1 MLTGY
6 DIGFKYLSYSAW
18 HKEMSTILEIL
29 NRLLYSRIS
38 KIRQMRRHQKLRS
51 SGLKR
56 SGFLAGALCLVSVCA
71 SAQNDPPFTGLS
83 LPLTFSQ
90 KFILT
95 NKMLFASSDNQLQD
109 VEIVYAYEPQKFPNI
124 IIEKI
129 KNSELPVSSFKIINP
144 HTDASEDSKRTWDV
158 WQVGDNQID
167 NALKEIEKKKGFIA
181 ISKDDRKRFL
191 DTITDKEDINF
202 INDAKQFF
210 IFKSSRQTQN
220 TRGS

>member
-1 MLTGY
+1 
-6 DIGFKYLSYSAW
+6 
-18 HKEMSTILEIL
+18 
-29 NRLLYSRIS
+29 
-38 KIRQMRRHQKLRS
+38 
-51 SGLKR
+51 
-56 SGFLAGALCLVSVCA
+56 
-71 SAQNDPPFTGLS
+71 
-83 LPLTFSQ
+83 
-90 KFILT
+90 
-95 NKMLFASSDNQLQD
+95 MLFASSDNQLQD

-158 WQVGDNQID
+158 WRVDNNQIID
-167 NALKEIEKKKGFIA
+167 ALKEIEKKKGFIA
-181 ISKDDRKRFL
+181 ISKDDHERFF
-191 DTITDKEDINF
+191 TDKEDINF